1 MSGGVAPVRSTRRP
15 FTLILCTACGDDRGA
30 AALDGVRA
38 TIRRCDHGVL
48 VTTGC
53 MLGTKACTSGGGVT
67 MVLQPC
73 TIDRRPDGPP
83 RWLGAIDGA
92 RDVRAVCRWV
102 ERGDWDS
109 PPPGCRPSA
118 PWEMNRRVGSPN

>member
-1 MSGGVAPVRSTRRP
+1 MSGGAAPVRATRRP
-15 FTLILCTACGDDRGA
+15 FTLILCTACTADRTEA
-30 AALDGVRA
+30 AMRAVRA

-53 MLGTKACTSGGGVT
+53 MLGVKACAASGGLT

-73 TIDRRPDGPP
+73 TIDRRPDGPA
-83 RWLGAIDGA
+83 RWLGSIDGA
-92 RDVRAVCRWV
+92 KDVRGVCRWV
-102 ERGDWDS
+102 ELGDWDT

-118 PWEMNRRVGSPN
+118 PWEVIARVGSPN